1 MKHLYTLSLALCL
14 SLLTCANAQEF
25 KYMRSSLS
33 TLMIYHQEDTFASDV
48 RTAFVAMPC
57 PDKYDDHTL
66 VSGGKRLVY
75 IDDNDIT
82 GAKRK
87 GRKGLIKADYGKNL
101 NAKEID
107 ANGRALEAYLN
118 ANNVA
123 PMLIMKWFNF
133 SEERPYF
140 DVELIKQRG
149 NYNATAFDV
158 ELASQTARGLVL
170 LEDAGEQL
178 VGNTYML
185 INDMTYVT
193 AEQKAEKAKLALNI
207 LGAIFD
213 GVAGGMTGQY
223 SNTGRQ
229 MAEAGGQIADSYTG
243 FKVKTHSYLFRLDW
257 NDSIASVFYSQY
269 WMDQNTGFDQAKFNA
284 FVNDPMWRVRYVAH
298 EYEYDSKS
306 ALKGKYDRRE
316 FLRTITTRSI
326 DKNIAALQLQYED
339 FKVKTPVFDI
349 VDDGAGTR
357 LAAKIGLKEGI
368 TENSSFQVIQPIQDE
383 NGRTRYKYIAT
394 VRPVRGMIW
403 DNRYNAAEEQAE
415 GARLNYTTLRKVAGG
430 SILPGMLIVEGR
442 YRKVVE

>member
-1 MKHLYTLSLALCL
+1 MKHFYTIVLTLAVALGVH
-14 SLLTCANAQEF
+14 AQDF

-33 TLMIYHQEDTFASDV
+33 TLMVYHQEDTFANDV
-48 RTAFVAMPC
+48 RTAFSAMPC
-57 PDKYDDHTL
+57 PEKYDDHTL
-66 VSGGKRLVY
+66 SADGKRLVY

-82 GAKRK
+82 GAKKK

-101 NAKEID
+101 TAKDIEN
-107 ANGRALEAYLN
+107 NGKALEKFLN
-118 ANNVA
+118 DNNVA
-123 PMLIMKWFNF
+123 PMLVLKWFNY
-133 SEERPYF
+133 SQEHPYY

-149 NYNATAFDV
+149 NYNATVFDV
-158 ELASQTARGLVL
+158 ELASQTARGLAI

-178 VGNTYML
+178 IGNTYML

-193 AEQKAEKAKLALNI
+193 AEQKAQSAKIAL
-207 LGAIFD
+207 AIFGALAD
-213 GVAGGMTGQY
+213 GLTGGT
-223 SNTGRQ
+223 SGRQ
-229 MAEAGGQIADSYTG
+229 LAQSAGQIADSFTG

-257 NDSIASVFYSQY
+257 NDSIAAVFYSQY
-269 WMDQNTGFDQAKFNA
+269 WMDERTGFDEAKFNA
-284 FVNDPMWRVRYVAH
+284 MVSDPMWKVRYVAH

-349 VDDGAGTR
+349 VEDAVGTV

-383 NGRTRYKYIAT
+383 NGRTRYKYVAT
-394 VRPVRGMIW
+394 VKPVRGKIW
-403 DNRYNAAEEQAE
+403 DNRYNAAAEQAE
-415 GARLNYTTLRKVAGG
+415 GSNLNYTSLRKVAGG
-430 SILPGMLIVEGR
+430 SILPGMLIIEGK